1 MPTRRPYSWK
11 KNEQDTKQ
19 KPQSPTHVC
28 TSVCRVYMHTKKIAS
43 FHGSLSF
50 SRASHDV
57 SVSVTVFSTLHP
69 LEPNQ
74 ERRQTKSSRPQKR
87 SFVFIKSDSNVG
99 FRRCHQACKKLWSSN
114 DHTWCISWLSNM
126 PTIMEKAVAK
136 PYASDGLFMCHPAC
150 KKNCTLFF
158 FCTGMGAMCAERH
171 KSPSRIQMGGT

>member
-1 MPTRRPYSWK
+1 MS
-11 KNEQDTKQ
+11 D
-19 KPQSPTHVC
+19 
-28 TSVCRVYMHTKKIAS
+28 VYAHKAS
-43 FHGSLSF
+43 RKLPRLSF
-50 SRASHDV
+50 LLAGFPRRV
-57 SVSVTVFSTLHP
+57 GVVTVFSTLHP

-150 KKNCTLFF
+150 KKTVLKHGAFKCPRGCRLACKELHTNHMV
-158 FCTGMGAMCAERH
+158 MGYLCRLNPH
-171 KSPSRIQMGGT
+171 